1 MNNTFNINRFGL
13 LVKRQWLDFGKIYLI
28 SLIVIAGILTGF
40 YIFNIP
46 TALRNNR
53 INDDGYFNMGF
64 RIPLFL
70 IMGFIFISV
79 VSSSYFAS
87 FGQKSKAILDLM
99 TPASVFEKFMCGLF
113 YSAIVSIL
121 SYLLI
126 FYLTDLAFTN
136 YVNSTLSTFKD
147 VKLENQT
154 LKGAQTFID
163 SALPNMDVTR
173 AFFAIP
179 FLIASIFFLGSIYFE
194 RFHYIKT
201 AVSVMVF
208 SGIASYLIF
217 KTADLLTRDMVSV
230 NRSFRSEDK
239 DNILLIALLITMVL
253 TLIFWT
259 ITYVRLKE
267 KEV

>member
-1 MNNTFNINRFGL
+1 MNNIFNINRFGL
-13 LVKRQWLDFGKIYLI
+13 LLKRQWLDFGKIYLI
-28 SLIVIAGILTGF
+28 SLVVIAGVLTGF
-40 YIFNIP
+40 YIFCMP
-46 TALRNNR
+46 KALGNYR
-53 INDDGYFNMGF
+53 IENDGYFNMNF

-70 IMGFIFISV
+70 VIGFMFISI

-99 TPASVFEKFMCGLF
+99 TPASVFEKFICGLF
-113 YSAIVSIL
+113 YTAILSVL

-136 YVNSTLSTFKD
+136 YINATLSTFKD
-147 VKLENQT
+147 VKPENQT
-154 LKGAQTFID
+154 LKGAQTFMD
-163 SALPNMDVTR
+163 SMSPNMYVTR

-179 FLIASIFFLGSIYFE
+179 FLITSIFFLGSIYFD

-201 AVSVMVF
+201 AVSVIVF

-217 KTADLLTRDMVSV
+217 KTADLLTRNMVSV

-239 DNILLIALLITMVL
+239 DNILLTFFLITMVL